1 MSFSLGQLARTRQ
14 QMRRIAPILQVLVR
28 HGFGHIVQAISQRRL
43 LPFRLRRVRA
53 GAEVSD
59 FQTITAAR
67 RLAMALEDLGPTF
80 VKLGQMLSTRA
91 DLLPE
96 SYLHEFRKLTE
107 HVKPFSSAVAR
118 ETVEKELGKPLEEI
132 FREFGDGPV
141 ASGSIG
147 QVHHAVLADGEAAV
161 VKVKRPGIEKTIL
174 ADLDLLAMLAAQL
187 ERIKELK
194 PFRPVMI
201 VEEFKRSLRRELD
214 FLAEAALTAKIG
226 ESLADNERVRIP
238 RVHWDLT
245 TGDVL
250 TLERVRGISLNNMA
264 EIRGRGADM
273 ARLARDLIE
282 VFLQQFLRTGLFHA
296 DPHPGNIL
304 VLDDGRIGLVDFGM
318 TGRLDNEIRRNLA
331 TSFIALTSRDL
342 DAIVDIYMEVGAVPE
357 DADRDRLKA
366 DIHDVLDKYY
376 GIPVA
381 AIDFRACFADIMRA
395 ARTHGVIFPRDFVL
409 LGKSFV
415 TMVTMAR
422 ELDPACDMAAVAR
435 PYARRLMADK
445 INPKRLAHDALSQGW
460 LLAQIVRQLPRDV
473 RRLTR
478 KLLAGNLHFRLSLE
492 QFEGIQR
499 ELDKATNRLAFSI
512 IVSAIV
518 IGSSVV
524 LHAHTQP
531 YVEDILP
538 GGLGEFFAT
547 NMPGVSALG
556 LVGFLIAGVLG
567 LLLTV
572 AIWRSGR
579 L

>member
-1 MSFSLGQLARTRQ
+1 MGFSLGQIGRTRQ
-14 QMRRIAPILQVLVR
+14 QMRRIAPILRVLVR
-28 HGFGHIVQAISQRRL
+28 HGFGHVVQSMSQRRL

-53 GAEVSD
+53 GTEVPDSR
-59 FQTITAAR
+59 TISAPR
-67 RLAMALEDLGPTF
+67 RLTMAFEDLGPTF

-107 HVKPFSSAVAR
+107 HVKPFSSEVAR
-118 ETVEKELGKPLEEI
+118 ETIEEELGKPLDEV
-132 FREFGDGPV
+132 FREFEEEPH

-147 QVHHAVLADGEAAV
+147 QVHHAVLANGEPVV
-161 VKVKRPGIEKTIL
+161 VKVKRPEIEKTIF
-174 ADLDLLAMLAAQL
+174 ADLDLLGMLAAQL
-187 ERIKELK
+187 ERIEEFRI
-194 PFRPVMI
+194 FRPVMI
-201 VEEFKRSLRRELD
+201 VEEFKRSLGRELD

-226 ESLADNERVRIP
+226 ESLADNERVRVP
-238 RVHWDLT
+238 KVYWEWT
-245 TGDVL
+245 TGNVL
-250 TLERVRGISLNNMA
+250 TLERIQGVSLNKMD
-264 EIRGRGADM
+264 EIRERRTDM
-273 ARLARDLIE
+273 PRLARDLIE
-282 VFLQQFLRTGLFHA
+282 AFLRQFLRTGLFHA

-331 TSFIALTSRDL
+331 TSFIALMGRDL
-342 DAIVDIYMEVGAVPE
+342 DAIVDVYMEIGAVPE

-376 GIPVA
+376 GIPMA
-381 AIDFRACFADIMRA
+381 AMDFRAAFADMMRA
-395 ARTHGVIFPRDFVL
+395 ARTHGVVFPRDFVL
-409 LGKSFV
+409 LGKAFV

-422 ELDPACDMAAVAR
+422 ELDPACDMAAVAK
-435 PYARRLMADK
+435 PYARRLIADK
-445 INPKRLAHDALSQGW
+445 VNPKRIAHDALSQGW
-460 LLAQIVRQLPRDV
+460 LLAQVVRQFPRDL

-478 KLLAGNLHFRLSLE
+478 RLLGGSLHFRLSLE

-531 YVEDILP
+531 YVENILP
-538 GGLGEFFAT
+538 GAVGRFFAT

-556 LVGFLIAGVLG
+556 LVGFLIAGVFG
-567 LLLTV
+567 LLLAV